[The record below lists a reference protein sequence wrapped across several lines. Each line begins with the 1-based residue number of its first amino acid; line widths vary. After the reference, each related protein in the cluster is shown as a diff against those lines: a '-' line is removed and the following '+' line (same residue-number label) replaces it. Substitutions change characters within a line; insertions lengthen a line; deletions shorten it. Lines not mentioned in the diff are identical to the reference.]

1 MWCIGENIVS
11 KNNNQKISF
20 VEKFLSMKKLFWS
33 KGYGPLK
40 QSKHIG
46 PLIHDFTQIDQLL
59 W

>member
-1 MWCIGENIVS
+1 
-11 KNNNQKISF
+11 
-20 VEKFLSMKKLFWS
+20 MKKNFWS
-33 KGYGPLK
+33 KDYGPLK